1 MRRPFALAV
10 YPLLA
15 LGLCLV
21 GCPADD
27 DKHALLPTDD
37 ATITEQDAG
46 ISSDDTG
53 PVEDSG
59 VPDVSAPDVADAEP
73 TPDQGAEDVPPAP
86 DTADCGGCDDQNA
99 CTVDHCK
106 DGECV
111 YEPSHSPECAP
122 SVHFT
127 YPPRGGIFGYSE
139 SVLVEGEAKS
149 PSGSD
154 SKLLVN
160 GDETATDPNGLFSTG
175 VVGPQHGINT
185 LSAEV
190 TDASGQGRAVQSFLM
205 GEGFYNTTSGNPK
218 DALVNNGLVTF
229 LGADLWDDDDLDDV
243 DDVATVAHLVLQS
256 LDVAALLPQPLTP
269 AGEEPGIGWCEWTI
283 FITEV
288 TYDVYNV
295 DVAPK
300 AGGALLSGSLSNL
313 VIGFDAKA
321 PDFGC
326 PDAIGTATAA
336 VVTLGA
342 FVTISLGDDFKPKV
356 GVADGDVDVV
366 IGPLTFDITGG
377 FASGLEWLLNWFN
390 SSVSGWIETAVEGAL
405 VSKVSPLVAELINGV
420 SVFAQAFEIPPLM
433 DLTAPVTA
441 TIGVVPSHI
450 QLSQDG
456 AVIGVAASLT
466 AVAGPDDLDATGSL
480 ARNGCFGGEE
490 SPLQVPTNAHIAIA
504 IHDDLL
510 NQGLF
515 AAWWSGL
522 LHVKVD
528 PSVLETLKVELPV
541 DDLSAEVE
549 LLLPPILTSCTPN
562 GTTQLQLGDLK
573 VSASF
578 NLNGAPASLTAF
590 ASGAFEVDLDA
601 APAEGATVELTFGVS
616 SVVNLEFEILET
628 TGAIEGAKDVTQLLL
643 SNIVEDVV
651 VNSLSAGVFQSFPV
665 PTFDIST
672 IIPGIPEAT
681 TLTFVPHELVR
692 QGGYIVLNGTVVE

>member
-1 MRRPFALAV
+1 MRRVLTLAV
-10 YPLLA
+10 CLS
-15 LGLCLV
+15 LV
-21 GCPADD
+21 GCPADE
-27 DKHALLPTDD
+27 DKNSLLPGDD
-37 ATITEQDAG
+37 VTFTEQDAG
-46 ISSDDTG
+46 PIVDDTG
-53 PVEDSG
+53 TEPLKDSG
-59 VPDVSAPDVADAEP
+59 TPDTSIPDMTDTEP
-73 TPDQGAEDVPPAP
+73 TPDEGAEDVPPAP
-86 DTADCGGCDDQNA
+86 DTADCGGCDDDNH

-106 DGECV
+106 EGECV

-122 SVHFT
+122 AVHFT
-127 YPPRGGIFGYSE
+127 YPPRGTIFGYSE
-139 SVLVEGEAKS
+139 SVLVEGETTS

-154 SKLLVN
+154 STLLVN
-160 GDETATDPNGLFSTG
+160 GAETDTEANGSFSTG
-175 VVGPQHGINT
+175 VFGPQHGINT

-205 GEGFYNTTSGNPK
+205 GEGFYNTTSGDPK
-218 DALVNNGLVTF
+218 DALVTNGLVTF

-243 DDVATVAHLVLQS
+243 DDVATVAHLVLDS
-256 LDVAALLPQPLTP
+256 LDVVALLPQPLTP
-269 AGEEPGIGWCEWTI
+269 AGMEPGIGWCEWTI

-288 TYDVYNV
+288 SYDVYNV

-300 AGGALLSGSLSNL
+300 PGGALVSGSLSNL

-321 PDFGC
+321 PGFGC

-342 FVTISLGDDFKPKV
+342 FVTISLGPDNKPLV
-356 GVADGDVDVV
+356 GVAEGDVDVV

-377 FASGLEWLLNWFN
+377 FASGLDWLLNWFD
-390 SSVSGWIETAVEGAL
+390 SSVAGWIESAVEGAL
-405 VSKVSPLVAELINGV
+405 VSKVSPLIAELINGV
-420 SVFAQAFEIPPLM
+420 SVFAQTFEIPPLM

-450 QLSQDG
+450 QLSHNG

-466 AVAGPDDLDATGSL
+466 AAAGPDDLDPTGSI
-480 ARNGCFGGEE
+480 ARNGCFGGDEP
-490 SPLQVPTNAHIAIA
+490 SLQVPTNEHIAIA

-522 LHVKVD
+522 LHVKVE
-528 PSVLETLKVELPV
+528 PSVLEKLKVEFPV
-541 DDLSAEVE
+541 DELSTEVE
-549 LLLPPILTSCTPN
+549 LLLPPVLTNCTPN
-562 GTTQLQLGDLK
+562 GKTQLQLGDLK

-578 NLNGAPASLTAF
+578 MLSGAPASLTAF

-601 APAEGATVELTFGVS
+601 AAAEGATVELTFGVS
-616 SVVNLEFEILET
+616 SVVDLDFEILET
-628 TGAIEGAKDVTQLLL
+628 TGAIEGAKDVIQLLL

-681 TLTFVPHELVR
+681 SLTFVPYELVR
-692 QGGYIVLNGTVVE
+692 QGGYIVLNGSVVE